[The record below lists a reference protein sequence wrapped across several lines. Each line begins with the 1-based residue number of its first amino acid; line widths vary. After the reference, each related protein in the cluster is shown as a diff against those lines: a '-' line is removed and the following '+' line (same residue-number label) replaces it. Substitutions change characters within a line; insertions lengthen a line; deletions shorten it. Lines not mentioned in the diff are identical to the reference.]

1 MKWSDLSLAKKLITP
16 IAVLVILLAV
26 LSYVQL
32 SALQSIT
39 KDYGHINNEYLPAL
53 QLVLN
58 ADRDL
63 YQAQIAE
70 RTLALGTMEE
80 LFVEMH
86 KENLDQVQERLT
98 RLQTLDISDETKQLA
113 QDFLQAFNEW
123 RPKTEQLVDRSM
135 KGFISVTA
143 AAEIS
148 TTSLEQEFEAIR
160 EILDSLGENIG
171 KEAARLTES
180 AQAAK
185 AATMT
190 TIFTLLLVALVIA
203 VVVAVFFPRL
213 ITGPVNQ
220 LSAVLG
226 QMAEGKGDLTIRMPD
241 LGKDEIGVMSHNFNR
256 FISGMQQM
264 IGTIQQ
270 VANGL
275 SSTSDGLKSTA
286 NDSQRISTDYAGLMD
301 TVATANHEMGLAI
314 EEVSSNTQQVSD
326 EAKTAD
332 KTATE
337 VSGQFRHAM
346 AEIQALAD
354 NVNHSGEVIQ
364 ELVAET
370 TNIASVLDV
379 IKGIAEQTN
388 LLALNAAIEAA
399 RAGEQGRG
407 FAVVADEVRT
417 LASKTQQSTGDINVM
432 IEKLR
437 AGVNRAV
444 ETMNQSQEKA
454 VKTVEYATQ
463 SEENI
468 SAVSDLMVSISDRIL
483 QVASAI
489 EEQTSVINNINSNL
503 TSAKDLSSQGSQSTD
518 SIARAVDEL
527 HSQSASLKQ
536 EVSSFTL

>member
-1 MKWSDLSLAKKLITP
+1 M
-16 IAVLVILLAV
+16 
-26 LSYVQL
+26 
-32 SALQSIT
+32 
-39 KDYGHINNEYLPAL
+39 G
-53 QLVLN
+53 LVLN

-314 EEVSSNTQQVSD
+314 EEVLSNTQQVSD

-388 LLALNAAIEAA
+388 LLALNAA
-399 RAGEQGRG
+399 
-407 FAVVADEVRT
+407 
-417 LASKTQQSTGDINVM
+417 
-432 IEKLR
+432 
-437 AGVNRAV
+437 
-444 ETMNQSQEKA
+444 
-454 VKTVEYATQ
+454 
-463 SEENI
+463 
-468 SAVSDLMVSISDRIL
+468 
-483 QVASAI
+483 
-489 EEQTSVINNINSNL
+489 
-503 TSAKDLSSQGSQSTD
+503 
-518 SIARAVDEL
+518 
-527 HSQSASLKQ
+527 
-536 EVSSFTL
+536 